1 MPILGHRLAHRSKA
15 KTVRVRKGQLLVTDG
30 PFAETREWIGGVDLL
45 ECKDMDEATQI
56 ASKHPMT
63 RFGRLEVRPIWTE
76 E

>member
-15 KTVRVRKGQLLVTDG
+15 KTVRVRTGRLLVTDG

-45 ECKDMDEATQI
+45 ECKDMDEAIQI